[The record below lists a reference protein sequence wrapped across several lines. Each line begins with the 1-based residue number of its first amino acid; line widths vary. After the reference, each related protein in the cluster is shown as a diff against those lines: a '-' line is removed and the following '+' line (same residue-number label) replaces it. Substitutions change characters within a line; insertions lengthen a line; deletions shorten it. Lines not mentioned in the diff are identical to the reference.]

1 MKKNY
6 RLTIY
11 DWRTSEK
18 NDGASVKTIYFTDF
32 QQAKK
37 IAENMRLK
45 WYQDIVVFD
54 NNTDEELYI
63 RNIEH

>member
-11 DWRTSEK
+11 DWRTSQK
-18 NDGASVKTIYFTDF
+18 DDGASVETTYFTDF

-37 IAENMRLK
+37 IAENMSLK

-54 NNTDEELYI
+54 NNTDEELYF